1 MNVLFLSPAFP
12 PNLYLFCTALAAR
25 GARVFGLGDS
35 PPSDL
40 RPELRGAL
48 SEYVW
53 VPSLADAEVVY
64 RATAG
69 LISRHGRIDRL
80 ESLIELWLDAASR
93 LRDDFNVPGLREA
106 EMRTQ
111 RSKTGMAGLFA
122 KAGIAHPPGER
133 AAGLERAR
141 AFAERHGYPLIF
153 KPDTGAGAVRTFTVA
168 SDAELERAFDGPD
181 ASLAGHI
188 MQPFIQ
194 GDIVTFDGLADR
206 EGRIV
211 FFTSHR
217 YDTGIMQVVSGALD
231 GHYFSLREVPPALE
245 DVGRRALAAF
255 DVRERFFHL
264 EFFETPGGYVA
275 LEMNLRPPGGFT
287 TDMMNYACDFDVYDL
302 WAAVLTGAS
311 LEGFTYERRYHT
323 AHAGRR
329 DGHRYRLPHA
339 ALVEALGERLV
350 YHRRLPREF
359 AAMQGDEMYLLRHP
373 ELDAVK
379 EAIALVQE
387 PSP

>member
-12 PNLYLFCTALAAR
+12 PNMYLFCATLAAR
-25 GARVFGLGDS
+25 GARVLGIGDS

-40 RPELRGAL
+40 SPELRGAL
-48 SEYVW
+48 AEYVW
-53 VPSLADAEVVY
+53 VQSLADYEAVY

-80 ESLIELWLDAASR
+80 ESLIELWLEATSR

-106 EMRTQ
+106 EMRVQ
-111 RSKTGMAGLFA
+111 RSKLGMGGIFGL
-122 KAGIAHPPGER
+122 AGIDHPPGER
-133 AAGLERAR
+133 AAGIEQAR
-141 AFAERHGYPLIF
+141 AFARRHGYPLIL

-168 SDAELERAFDGPD
+168 SDQELERAFDAPLD
-181 ASLAGHI
+181 NHI
-188 MQPFIQ
+188 IQPFIP

-206 EGRIV
+206 DGRIV
-211 FFTSHR
+211 FCTSHR

-231 GHYFSLREVPPALE
+231 GYYFSLRELPPSLE
-245 DVGRRALAAF
+245 DIGRRAVVAF
-255 DVRERFFHL
+255 GVRERFFHL
-264 EFFETPGGYVA
+264 EFFETPGGYVG

-302 WAAVLTGAS
+302 WARVITGAS
-311 LEGFTYERRYHT
+311 LEGFTYERRYHV

-329 DGHRYRLPHA
+329 DSNRYRLPHG
-339 ALVEALGERLV
+339 ALVEALGDRLV

-359 AAMQGDEMYLLRHP
+359 ASMQGDEMYLLRHP
-373 ELDAVK
+373 DLDALK
-379 EAIALVQE
+379 DAIALVQGQA
-387 PSP
+387 

>member
-12 PNLYLFCTALAAR
+12 PNMYLFCVALAAR
-25 GARVFGLGDS
+25 GVRALGIGDS

-40 RPELRGAL
+40 SPELHGAL
-48 SEYVW
+48 AEYVW
-53 VPSLADAEVVY
+53 VQSLADYDAVY

-80 ESLIELWLDAASR
+80 DSLIELWLETASR

-106 EMRTQ
+106 EMRVQ
-111 RSKTGMAGLFA
+111 RSKLGMAGLFA
-122 KAGIAHPPGER
+122 SAGIDHPPGER
-133 AAGLERAR
+133 AAGLEQAR

-153 KPDTGAGAVRTFTVA
+153 KPDTGAGAVRTFTVRG
-168 SDAELERAFDGPD
+168 DAELERAFDAPLG
-181 ASLAGHI
+181 GHI
-188 MQPFIQ
+188 MQPFIP

-206 EGRIV
+206 DGHIV
-211 FFTSHR
+211 FCTSHR

-231 GHYFSLREVPPALE
+231 GHYFSLRELPPSLE
-245 DVGRRALAAF
+245 DIGRRAVAAF
-255 DVRERFFHL
+255 GVRERFFHL

-302 WAAVLTGAS
+302 WARVITGAS
-311 LEGFTYERRYHT
+311 LEGFTYERRYHV

-329 DGHRYRLPHA
+329 DSHRYRLPHA
-339 ALVEALGERLV
+339 ALVEALGNRLV

-359 AAMQGDEMYLLRHP
+359 ASMQGDEMYLLRHP
-373 ELDAVK
+373 ELDALK
-379 EAIALVQE
+379 DAIALVQG
-387 PSP
+387 PA